1 MAARDDAYQDWKAG
15 MKYREIAEK
24 YAVSESTVKSWAAR
38 YWKNQDMKKVAT
50 KGKAKLQPSEK
61 KLQPKKRGAPH
72 GNKNASGSHPGAPL
86 GNQNSVKH
94 GFFVSTLS
102 DEEKAVLAECE
113 GLSLEQVLEG
123 ELGLLGIREL
133 RMMRRINTQEANPT
147 GLAVQSVEKSA
158 EGKENK
164 TTTKAVTTLENVKD
178 WESQLTQLQRTR
190 IRGIINLN
198 EMRVRR
204 KLDGIAESD
213 ESNDD
218 ITMYEIPKNG
228 RD

>member
-38 YWKNQDMKKVAT
+38 YWKNQDAKKVAT
-50 KGKAKLQPSEK
+50 KGKKKLQPSEK
-61 KLQPKKRGAPH
+61 KLQPKKRGAPP

-94 GFFVSTLS
+94 GFFVSSLS
-102 DEEKAVLAECE
+102 DEEKAVLAERE
-113 GLSLEQVLEG
+113 SLSLEQDLEG

-133 RMMRRINTQEANPT
+133 RMMRRINAQETNPT
-147 GLAVQSVEKSA
+147 GLAVQSVEKQ
-158 EGKENK
+158 GNK
-164 TTTKAVTTLENVKD
+164 TTTKAITSAENVKD
-178 WESQLTQLQRTR
+178 WEIQLTQVQRTR
-190 IRGIINLN
+190 IRGIMNLN

-204 KLDGIAESD
+204 KLDGVVESD

>member
-38 YWKNQDMKKVAT
+38 YWKNQDAKKVAT
-50 KGKAKLQPSEK
+50 KGKKKLQPSEK

-94 GFFVSTLS
+94 GFFVSSLS
-102 DEEKAVLAECE
+102 DEEKAVLAERE
-113 GLSLEQVLEG
+113 SLSLEQDLEG

-133 RMMRRINTQEANPT
+133 RMMRRINAQETNPT
-147 GLAVQSVEKSA
+147 GLAVQSVEKQ
-158 EGKENK
+158 GNK
-164 TTTKAVTTLENVKD
+164 TTTKAITSAENVKD
-178 WESQLTQLQRTR
+178 WESQLTQVQRTR

-204 KLDGIAESD
+204 KLDGVAESD